1 MVDATAL
8 ANARRCT
15 SPRLIGELSEA
26 HIMPVKDEAG
36 PPRCPA
42 GVDPCDDGG
51 PSVVL
56 PRRWP
61 SAHGSPVFVLEPPGD
76 CLVSGPRGDESATV
90 PIAPA
95 VPREKLRRLARFGH
109 LAHELGTLLELA
121 VVELRHHLRRV
132 ARERFSRAG

>member
-8 ANARRCT
+8 ANARCCT

-26 HIMPVKDEAG
+26 HIMPVKHETG

-42 GVDPCDDGG
+42 GIDPCDDPFKAVLFARGG
-51 PSVVL
+51 FLTLWIPVL
-56 PRRWP
+56 
-61 SAHGSPVFVLEPPGD
+61 VLEPPGH
-76 CLVSGPRGDESATV
+76 CLVSGPRGDESAAIPV
-90 PIAPA
+90 APT
-95 VPREKLRRLARFGH
+95 VPREKLRRLARFCH
-109 LAHELGTLLELA
+109 FAHELGTLLELA